1 MKYERGKKMNETCT
15 IVRKIKLFPM
25 GDKEEINRVYTYL
38 REGIESQNRAMNQYM
53 SALYMEM
60 MQDMSKE
67 DRKELNSFYQRIST
81 SKKGSAYDETIE
93 FAKGL
98 PMGSSITQK
107 VNADF
112 KNAMKKGLQ
121 YGRISLPTYRDKNPL
136 IIHRDYVRLLATNP
150 HLKNGIYHNY
160 ETMDEFKEH
169 LYKDDFEMF
178 IKFANDITFKIIFG
192 NLHKSRELRS
202 VFEKIVDETY
212 DVQGSTIGIDGKSII
227 LNLSIKIPKKKV
239 ELLENVVVGVDLGLA
254 IPAVCALNTNDYVRL
269 SIGSADDFL
278 RVRTKIQAQRKR
290 LQKDLAKSSGGHGR
304 KKKMA
309 AIERFE
315 QYESNWVSSY
325 NHMVSRR
332 IVDFAVKNQAKYI
345 NVECLEGFAE
355 SGNTYI
361 LRNWSYYQLQQYI
374 TYKANMVGIEVR
386 KVNPYH
392 TSQICSCC
400 GHWEEGQRKD
410 QAHFVCGS
418 CGKELNA
425 DFNAARNI
433 AMSTDFVE

>member
-1 MKYERGKKMNETCT
+1 
-15 IVRKIKLFPM
+15 M
-25 GDKEEINRVYTYL
+25 G
-38 REGIESQNRAMNQYM
+38 G
-53 SALYMEM
+53 
-60 MQDMSKE
+60 
-67 DRKELNSFYQRIST
+67 
-81 SKKGSAYDETIE
+81 
-93 FAKGL
+93 
-98 PMGSSITQK
+98 SITQK
-107 VNADF
+107 VKADF
-112 KNAMKKGLQ
+112 DNAMKKGLK

-136 IIHRDYVRLLATNP
+136 LVHRDYVRLLETNP

-192 NLHKSRELRS
+192 NPHKSRELRS
-202 VFEKIVDETY
+202 VFENIVDGIY

-227 LNLSIKIPKKKV
+227 LNLSIKIPKKKI
-239 ELLENVVVGVDLGLA
+239 ELLEDVVVGVDLGVA
-254 IPAVCALNTNDYVRL
+254 IPAVCALNTNNYVRL
-269 SIGSADDFL
+269 SIGSADDFI
-278 RVRTKIQAQRKR
+278 RIRTKIQAQRKR
-290 LQKDLAKSSGGHGR
+290 LQKDLAKSNGGHGR

-315 QYESNWVSSY
+315 QYESNWVRSY

-332 IVDFAVKNQAKYI
+332 IVDFAIKNQAKYI
-345 NVECLEGFAE
+345 NIECLDGFAE
-355 SGNTYI
+355 AGHTYI
-361 LRNWSYYQLQQYI
+361 LRNWSYYRLQQDI
-374 TYKANMVGIEVR
+374 IYKANMVGIEVR

-392 TSQICSCC
+392 TSQTCSCC

-418 CGKELNA
+418 CGAELNA

-433 AMSTDFVE
+433 AMSTDFVK

>member
-1 MKYERGKKMNETCT
+1 MSETCT
-15 IVRKIKLFPM
+15 IVRKVKLFPM

-60 MQDMSKE
+60 MRDMSKE

-150 HLKNGIYHNY
+150 HLKNGIYHTY

-178 IKFANDITFKIIFG
+178 IKFANDITFKIVFG
-192 NLHKSRELRS
+192 NPHKSRELRS
-202 VFEKIVDETY
+202 VFEKIVDGTY

-227 LNLSIKIPKKKV
+227 LNLSIKIPKKKI
-239 ELLENVVVGVDLGLA
+239 ELLEDVVVGVDLGIA
-254 IPAVCALNTNDYVRL
+254 IPAVCALNTNNYVRL
-269 SIGSADDFL
+269 SIGSADDFI

-290 LQKDLAKSSGGHGR
+290 LQKDLAKSNGGHGR

-309 AIERFE
+309 TIERFE
-315 QYESNWVSSY
+315 QYENNWVRSY

-332 IVDFAVKNQAKYI
+332 IVDFAIKNQAKYI
-345 NVECLEGFAE
+345 NIECLEGFGE
-355 SGNTYI
+355 SGHSYI
-361 LRNWSYYQLQQYI
+361 LRNWSYYQLQQDI
-374 TYKANMVGIEVR
+374 IYKANMVGIEVR

-410 QAHFVCGS
+410 QAHFICGS
-418 CGKELNA
+418 CGAELNA

-433 AMSTDFVE
+433 AMSTDFVK

>member
-1 MKYERGKKMNETCT
+1 MNETCT

-53 SALYMEM
+53 STLYMAEM
-60 MQDMSKE
+60 QEVSKE
-67 DRKELNSFYQRIST
+67 DRKELNALYQRIGT
-81 SKKGSAYDETIE
+81 SKKGSAYDESIK

-98 PMGSSITQK
+98 PMGGSIAQK
-107 VNADF
+107 VKADF
-112 KNAMKKGLQ
+112 SNAMKKGLK

-136 IIHRDYVRLLATNP
+136 LVHRDYVRLLSTNP

-178 IKFANDITFKIIFG
+178 IKFANDITFKIVFG
-192 NLHKSRELRS
+192 NPHKSRELRS
-202 VFEKIVDETY
+202 VFEKIVDGTY

-227 LNLSIKIPKKKV
+227 LNLSIKIPKKKI
-239 ELLENVVVGVDLGLA
+239 ELLEDVVVGVDLGVA
-254 IPAVCALNTNDYVRL
+254 IPAVCALNTNNYVRL
-269 SIGSADDFL
+269 SIGSADDFI

-290 LQKDLAKSSGGHGR
+290 LQKDLAKSNGGHGR

-315 QYESNWVSSY
+315 QYESNWVRNY

-332 IVDFAVKNQAKYI
+332 IVDFAIKNQAKYI
-345 NVECLEGFAE
+345 NIECLEGFGE
-355 SGNTYI
+355 SGHSYI
-361 LRNWSYYQLQQYI
+361 LRNWSYYQLQQDI
-374 TYKANMVGIEVR
+374 IYKANMVGIEVR
-386 KVNPYH
+386 KINPYH

-418 CGKELNA
+418 CGAELNA

-433 AMSTDFVE
+433 AMSTDFV

>member
-1 MKYERGKKMNETCT
+1 MNETCT
-15 IVRKIKLFPM
+15 IVRKVKLFPM

-53 SALYMEM
+53 SALYMAM
-60 MQDMSKE
+60 MQDVSKE
-67 DRKELNSFYQRIST
+67 DRKELNSLYQRIST
-81 SKKGSAYDETIE
+81 SKKGSAYDDTIE

-98 PMGSSITQK
+98 PMGGSITQK
-107 VNADF
+107 VKADF
-112 KNAMKKGLQ
+112 DNAMKKGLK

-136 IIHRDYVRLLATNP
+136 LVHRDYVRLLETNP

-192 NLHKSRELRS
+192 NPHKSRELRS
-202 VFEKIVDETY
+202 VFENIVDGTY

-227 LNLSIKIPKKKV
+227 LNLSIKIPKKKI
-239 ELLENVVVGVDLGLA
+239 ELLEDVVVGVDLGVA

-269 SIGSADDFL
+269 SIGSADDFI

-290 LQKDLAKSSGGHGR
+290 LQKDLAKSNGGHGR
-304 KKKMA
+304 KKKTA
-309 AIERFE
+309 AIDRFE
-315 QYESNWVSSY
+315 EYESNWVRSY

-332 IVDFAVKNQAKYI
+332 IVDFAIKNQAKYI
-345 NVECLEGFAE
+345 NIECLDGFAE
-355 SGNTYI
+355 AGHTYI
-361 LRNWSYYQLQQYI
+361 LRNWSYYQLQQDI
-374 TYKANMVGIEVR
+374 IYKANMVGIEVR

-392 TSQICSCC
+392 TSQTCSCC

-418 CGKELNA
+418 CGAELNA

-433 AMSTDFVE
+433 AMSTDFVK